1 MELSVILPVHSETDS
16 VNQMVE
22 GLYSYLDG
30 AIREVILAVHY
41 ASPREND
48 KP

>member
-16 VNQMVE
+16 VRQVVE
-22 GLYSYLDG
+22 GLYSYLDW
-30 AIREVILAVHY
+30 AIREVILAVHH
-41 ASPREND
+41 ASPRKND